1 MAQAGCGVDSP
12 IVPQNLKGEKK
23 DRRAGSVM
31 ERWKQR
37 MRKKKKAV
45 EAVKYRTQTD
55 GLGRGSIFL

>member
-31 ERWKQR
+31 ERWKER
-37 MRKKKKAV
+37 MREEEKRLGKQLNI
-45 EAVKYRTQTD
+45 EQTD
-55 GLGRGSIFL
+55 GLGGGSIFL